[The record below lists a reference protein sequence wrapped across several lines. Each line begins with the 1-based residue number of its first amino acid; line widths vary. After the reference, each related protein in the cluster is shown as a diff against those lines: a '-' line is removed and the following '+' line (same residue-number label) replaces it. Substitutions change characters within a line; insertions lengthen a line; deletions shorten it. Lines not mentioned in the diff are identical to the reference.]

1 MTTFPSLFISHGA
14 PNLVIDNIPA
24 TGFLSAYGE
33 KLGRPAAIIVASAH
47 FGADTALVSADRSPE
62 MIYDFSGFEPE
73 LYEMNYPAPGDPSLA
88 QRIVDL
94 LERDGL
100 EAALAHNR
108 GYDHGTWVPLMLL
121 YPKADIP
128 VVQLSV
134 SPQKGAAHHYRV
146 GQALQPLR
154 DDNVLVIGSGSLTH
168 NLTAFFRGGFVKDAA
183 PPEWVEG
190 FVGWMH
196 EKVSGGDIEALIDYR
211 ARAPFAVENHPSEE
225 HLLPFFVA
233 AGAAAS
239 GGATGERVHASNAFG
254 VLAMDAYAFH

>member
-24 TGFLSAYGE
+24 TGFLSTYGE
-33 KLGRPAAIIVASAH
+33 KLGRPAAIVVASAH
-47 FGADTALVSADRSPE
+47 FEADAALVSADASPE

-73 LYEMNYPAPGDPSLA
+73 LYELNYPAPGDPSLA

-94 LERDGL
+94 LGRDGI
-100 EAALAHNR
+100 EAALAHDR

-121 YPKADIP
+121 YPEADIP

-146 GQALQPLR
+146 GQALRPLR

-168 NLTAFFRGGFVKDAA
+168 KFSAFFRGGFVKDAA
-183 PPEWVEG
+183 APEWVEG
-190 FVGWMH
+190 FAGWMH
-196 EKVSGGDIEALIDYR
+196 EKVSGGDIEDLIDYR

-239 GGATGERVHASNAFG
+239 GGAAGERVHASSAFG